1 MKKVD
6 LEIKRMLSLLES
18 NLGNVKPLLSEQL
31 DTEDKGGQTQ
41 GMSKED
47 TLTRVKETGCLTNK
61 GVTKKTAI
69 QTKFVRAENPIQN
82 VAVGFTEVDM
92 LAQVPS
98 QTNL

>member
-1 MKKVD
+1 MTQPRN
-6 LEIKRMLSLLES
+6 IK
-18 NLGNVKPLLSEQL
+18 NVENNCKIPQIVN
-31 DTEDKGGQTQ
+31 TMPGFI
-41 GMSKED
+41 
-47 TLTRVKETGCLTNK
+47 NK
-61 GVTKKTAI
+61 NKTKKTAI

>member
-1 MKKVD
+1 MPGF
-6 LEIKRMLSLLES
+6 I
-18 NLGNVKPLLSEQL
+18 
-31 DTEDKGGQTQ
+31 
-41 GMSKED
+41 
-47 TLTRVKETGCLTNK
+47 NK
-61 GVTKKTAI
+61 NKTKKTAI